1 MRSARLLRRW
11 VPPQP
16 ALWAR
21 PPAHCACPCSTLAG
35 TEHTGPI
42 RLNKRLAELGLCSRR
57 ESDSYIER
65 GLVEVDGEVVSVLG
79 TKVTREQRVAL
90 TATAEAQQR
99 MKLTVI
105 LNKPIGFIS
114 SAPNTPRQRPA
125 SGLLTLVNYDRQRGR
140 AQPSFWPFT
149 GQAHG
154 TASIGS
160 DRRGH
165 LPKGWARGL
174 APAGRLDM
182 DSSGMLIFTQNGTL
196 ARALIGGNGAVEKEY
211 HVTVARQQDQQPEH
225 LHRGYDDRAVVTE
238 AQLGLLCHGLKLD
251 GRQLRPALVSIL
263 ETQVEAPRVDE
274 HIAPP
279 VRRKPKRGRSR
290 DRQYSKLRSSRN
302 RPSRRCFSRLST
314 AGHGETRDGAT
325 MQPTAELR
333 FVLREGRYRQIRR
346 MCDAV
351 GLTVLRLHR
360 VRIGSLTLDNLST
373 GRWRFATDADI
384 AQLTHGGCGKEAG
397 DDDVRW
403 EQY

>member
-1 MRSARLLRRW
+1 MRPARLLRRW
-11 VPPQP
+11 LPPQP
-16 ALWAR
+16 APWAR
-21 PPAHCACPCSTLAG
+21 PQAHCACRCSTLAA
-35 TEHTGPI
+35 TEHGEHSGPM

-57 ESDSYIER
+57 ESDGYIER

-90 TATAEAQQR
+90 TAAAEAQQR
-99 MKLTVI
+99 EKLTVI

-125 SGLLTLVNYDRQRGR
+125 SGLLTLANYDRRRGR

-149 GQAHG
+149 DKAHG
-154 TASIGS
+154 SAGS
-160 DRRGH
+160 RSDQRRH
-165 LPKGWARGL
+165 LPKGWPRGL

-211 HVTVARQQDQQPEH
+211 LVTVARQQDP
-225 LHRGYDDRAVVTE
+225 HRPVVTE
-238 AQLGLLCHGLKLD
+238 EQLGLLRHGLQLD
-251 GRQLRPALVSIL
+251 GRQLRPAGVSIVAA
-263 ETQVEAPRVDE
+263 QVS
-274 HIAPP
+274 APP
-279 VRRKPKRGRSR
+279 VRRKPRRGRNR

-302 RPSRRCFSRLST
+302 RPIRRDFSHFST
-314 AGHGETRDGAT
+314 AGHGESETHDVAT

-373 GRWRFATDADI
+373 GNWRFATDADI
-384 AQLTHGGCGKEAG
+384 AQLTHGGSCEDSG
-397 DDDVRW
+397 DDGVRW